1 MGRPRSSLSDYKS
14 LLARRDHIPDITK
27 VYPFLR
33 HSFFEVDHSDALMVI
48 KQRLIAPQVV
58 RTSHHPSGSLS
69 SNWLSEGCG
78 GDWQQVQR
86 VREDNG
92 LSFSPPY
99 LTTTLRTLCRHS
111 SDVQE

>member
-58 RTSHHPSGSLS
+58 RTSHHPSGFYPVTGSVRAVEVTGSRYRESERITDSPSL
-69 SNWLSEGCG
+69 L
-78 GDWQQVQR
+78 
-86 VREDNG
+86 
-92 LSFSPPY
+92 P
-99 LTTTLRTLCRHS
+99 T
-111 SDVQE
+111 

>member
-1 MGRPRSSLSDYKS
+1 MSDYKS

-27 VYPFLR
+27 VCPFLR
-33 HSFFEVDHSDALMVI
+33 DSVIEVEHSDALMMI
-48 KQRLIAPQVV
+48 KQRLIARQVV
-58 RTSHHPSGSLS
+58 RTSHHPSGYYPVTGS
-69 SNWLSEGCG
+69 
-78 GDWQQVQR
+78 
-86 VREDNG
+86 VRAVEVTGSRYRDDNG